1 MKEAVNY
8 PSLWKVFLLVISFI
22 RWWLLW
28 ANLFRVPKGAFC
40 IARVWMAV
48 NWIRLFQ
55 QLLLGLWLS
64 YFWGFVMGVSD
75 QARAVLINAGQ
86 ANAATVRTCSI
97 SPFLLYS
104 WLHSIHHLLCCIYL
118 ICIYLIAIK
127 IIRVQ
132 EWWRNKK
139 FLSWKMIRCPDDFQ
153 SLIIQE
159 LEREMGFFRMVDCVC
174 SVT

>member
-1 MKEAVNY
+1 LRAK
-8 PSLWKVFLLVISFI
+8 
-22 RWWLLW
+22 
-28 ANLFRVPKGAFC
+28 LFQVAIGAFC
-40 IARVWMAV
+40 IARVWMTI
-48 NWIRLFQ
+48 NWICLFQ

-104 WLHSIHHLLCCIYL
+104 WLHSIYHLLCCIYL
-118 ICIYLIAIK
+118 ICTYLSAIK
-127 IIRVQ
+127 IIQVQ

-139 FLSWKMIRCPDDFQ
+139 FLSWKIIQCPDDFQ

-159 LEREMGFFRMVDCVC
+159 LEREMGFFRMLDCVC